1 MSTDN
6 ADMELKGTDFQKKVW
21 AELMKIPRGTTI
33 SYAELARRIGHPKAV
48 RAVGTAVGK
57 NPYPIKIPCHRVIAS
72 NGTIG
77 GFALGLDMK
86 RKLLKDE
93 GVTIK
98 DES

>member
-1 MSTDN
+1 
-6 ADMELKGTDFQKKVW
+6 MELKGTDFQKKVW